1 MSDYAEIVSFS
12 FAMGQDNLV
21 KEYTAIYDCRHLPDP
36 QGKGVGSDGTDV
48 AVQNYVFRNS
58 PAAIM
63 VADALDVLAKGG
75 TVAFGC
81 HAGKNR
87 SVSLAEV
94 TFREALKAGFGE
106 SLGIEH
112 LGQGYFW

>member
-1 MSDYAEIVSFS
+1 MSEYAEIVSFS

-21 KEYTAIYDCRHLPDP
+21 KDYTAVYDCRHLPDP
-36 QGKGVGSDGTDV
+36 QGKGVGPDGTDT
-48 AVQNYVFRNS
+48 AVQNYVFKNS

-94 TFREALKAGFGE
+94 TLREALKNE
-106 SLGIEH
+106 LGVSVEH